1 MSGSSE
7 GDRMIRYTCSYC
19 EAIFALDIVR
29 LPELSNRGASETP
42 KCCIFCGTEA
52 ITEPKEVIKEH

>member
-1 MSGSSE
+1 
-7 GDRMIRYTCSYC
+7 MIRYTCSYC